1 MKKNIVLIGMMGCG
15 KTTTG
20 DELSRELS
28 DYKYIDIDAEIEKS
42 TQKKISEIF
51 LKHGEA
57 FFRMLE
63 NEKVKYFCNG
73 EKAIISAGGGAFEN
87 EENRKIMLETS
98 HVIYLKATPQEI
110 YDRRNSWSY

>member
-42 TQKKISEIF
+42 TQKKISEMKKFNIF
-51 LKHGEA
+51 VMAKRLLFLPVAELLKT
-57 FFRMLE
+57 
-63 NEKVKYFCNG
+63 
-73 EKAIISAGGGAFEN
+73 
-87 EENRKIMLETS
+87 RKIEKLC
-98 HVIYLKATPQEI
+98 LKLLT
-110 YDRRNSWSY
+110 

>member
-51 LKHGEA
+51 LKHG
-57 FFRMLE
+57 
-63 NEKVKYFCNG
+63 
-73 EKAIISAGGGAFEN
+73 
-87 EENRKIMLETS
+87 
-98 HVIYLKATPQEI
+98 
-110 YDRRNSWSY
+110 

>member
-57 FFRMLE
+57 F
-63 NEKVKYFCNG
+63 
-73 EKAIISAGGGAFEN
+73 
-87 EENRKIMLETS
+87 
-98 HVIYLKATPQEI
+98 
-110 YDRRNSWSY
+110 